1 MDFTKP
7 ITRKKISGTPAGQSG
22 ILLRIK
28 ELGEASASV
37 AALNRESY
45 FEGADTPVIKE
56 TEWLKT
62 VKYGEEF
69 TVYAK
74 MQAFD
79 SPFSV
84 DYGFITA
91 DKSKPKAQNFCT
103 ECGAEM
109 KRRQVLPR
117 MRCTCMQVKGTAAGR
132 AALSVK
138 FLNQRCTAVLSF
150 PG

>member
-7 ITRKKISGTPAGQSG
+7 ITRKRISGSPAGQSG

-37 AALNRESY
+37 AVLNRESY

-56 TEWLKT
+56 TECLKT

-69 TVYAK
+69 IVYAK

-91 DKSKPKAQNFCT
+91 DESKPKAQNFCT

-109 KRRQVLPR
+109 IN
-117 MRCTCMQVKGTAAGR
+117 GY
-132 AALSVK
+132 K
-138 FLNQRCTAVLSF
+138 FRHA
-150 PG
+150 

>member
-1 MDFTKP
+1 MPAAMDFTKP
-7 ITRKKISGTPAGQSG
+7 ITRKKISGTPVGQSG

-37 AALNRESY
+37 AVLNRESY

-56 TEWLKT
+56 TECLKT

-69 TVYAK
+69 IVYAK

-84 DYGFITA
+84 DYGFIIA
-91 DKSKPKAQNFCT
+91 DESKPKVQNFCT
-103 ECGAEM
+103 ECGA
-109 KRRQVLPR
+109 KVI
-117 MRCTCMQVKGTAAGR
+117 KGD
-132 AALSVK
+132 K
-138 FLNQRCTAVLSF
+138 FCRECGAPVCR
-150 PG
+150 

>member
-1 MDFTKP
+1 MLPAAIDFTKP

-28 ELGEASASV
+28 ELGESSASV
-37 AALNRESY
+37 AVLNRESY

-56 TEWLKT
+56 TECLKT

-74 MQAFD
+74 MQACD
-79 SPFSV
+79 SPFPV
-84 DYGFITA
+84 NYGFVIA
-91 DKSKPKAQNFCT
+91 DESKPKAQNFCT

-109 KRRQVLPR
+109 IN
-117 MRCTCMQVKGTAAGR
+117 GD
-132 AALSVK
+132 K
-138 FLNQRCTAVLSF
+138 FCCECGAPVCR
-150 PG
+150 